1 MEINLKPPRKNEKSK
16 PENEG
21 EESNKLC
28 SHRSDE
34 VDKLCSYSSDN
45 TCGVHSVD
53 TKENYIE
60 ILRYKE
66 IKRINKLSD

>member
-28 SHRSDE
+28 SHRSDQ

-45 TCGVHSVD
+45 TYRGS
-53 TKENYIE
+53 
-60 ILRYKE
+60 
-66 IKRINKLSD
+66 LSD